1 MVIAIAIEFIF
12 HLEQRSNNIKENFV
26 NSMMRNETHIT
37 EYIVLWDDNDHAWSS
52 FIYIFCLI

>member
-37 EYIVLWDDNDHAWSS
+37 EYIVL
-52 FIYIFCLI
+52 